1 MIKNFL
7 YFILLV
13 TSLQSFSQ
21 RIIYKSN
28 GTVLDENQIKLQP
41 DEVRELLK
49 NNDKLLVQYKA
60 GRSKKT
66 IGNVLLVG
74 GLGLVAT
81 DLARGVFSDGKQ
93 TTTQYSVQTER
104 NFPSALTYIGL
115 AAVVVSIPVKIGFS
129 KKIRNAVSEYNN
141 QYATGYS
148 HVDTKEL
155 NIITNA
161 NGIGLRLTLN

>member
-21 RIIYKSN
+21 RITYKSN
-28 GTVLDENQIKLQP
+28 GTVLNENQIKLQP

-49 NNDKLLVQYKA
+49 NNDKLLAEYNS

-66 IGNVLLVG
+66 IGNVLFLG

-93 TTTQYSVQTER
+93 TATQYSVQTER

-115 AAVVVSIPVKIGFS
+115 VAVVVSIPVKIGYA
-129 KKIRNAVSEYNN
+129 KKIKNAVSEYNN
-141 QYATGYS
+141 QFATGYS
-148 HVDTKEL
+148 QVNTKEL
-155 NIITNA
+155 DIVTNA